1 MSKDSQAQ
9 ARLYDLRAEDLLIA
23 SAINYADFA
32 RSPDFRPNLFTGER
46 KALAS
51 RLSKLAVGLQA
62 MTKENLAAIPDVEP
76 AEILAFDVAAGIES
90 PPHGKALEPVVARL
104 RDMAA
109 RRHLMEAAKILHGE
123 ASSLSADECAEKAA
137 ELSAALSGIKDAE
150 SLEDMHD
157 GAELNDVLEALK
169 RRIERPG
176 ELDGVPFGMLRLQRA
191 IDGLQPGR
199 LVVIG
204 GRPHQGKTTVAL
216 NIVRGLI
223 ENGSKPGIFSLEQ
236 TATQL
241 KQGMLDIVSGVSIR
255 PGETPNKEQLMKIR
269 QAMEQMSKWHWRI
282 ADEDRM
288 TIDRIC
294 AKARL
299 LKQRHGCDV
308 IVVDYAQIVT
318 PNIHVADMRM
328 GLCEIT
334 GKLKALAKE
343 LGICVILLSQ
353 LNRTP
358 AKTDPNTGKP
368 LYGRPSLSGLKE
380 SASIESDA
388 DVVILIHRET
398 EAEDEEKTVPMD
410 LIIAKNRQ
418 TGQLIDIACD
428 FCKVSRRIT
437 ESLRH

>member
-1 MSKDSQAQ
+1 MSKEHQ
-9 ARLYDLRAEDLLIA
+9 ARLYDLRAEDLLLA
-23 SAINYADFA
+23 SAIAYADFA
-32 RSPDFRPNLFTGER
+32 RSPDFRPALFTAER
-46 KALAS
+46 KGLCS
-51 RLSKLAVGLQA
+51 KLSKLAVGLQA
-62 MTKENLAAIPDVEP
+62 LTMDNLMAMEGVEQ
-76 AEILAFDVAAGIES
+76 AEILAFGAALSIES
-90 PPHGKALEPVVARL
+90 PPHGKALEPVIARL

-109 RRHLMEAAKILHGE
+109 RRALMEGSKLLHSE
-123 ASSLSADECAEKAA
+123 AHALSADECAEKAA

-176 ELDGVPFGMLRLQRA
+176 ELDGVPFGMLRMQLA
-191 IDGLQPGR
+191 LDGLQPGR

-216 NIVRGLI
+216 NIIRGLI

-241 KQGMLDIVSGVSIR
+241 KQGMLDIMSGVSVK
-255 PGETPNKEQLMKIR
+255 PGEVPSKEKLGRIR
-269 QAMEQMSKWHWRI
+269 RAMEEMSKWKWRI

-299 LKQRHGCDV
+299 LKHRHGCDV

-353 LNRTP
+353 LNRTQS
-358 AKTDPNTGKP
+358 KTDPNSGKP
-368 LYGRPSLSGLKE
+368 IYGRPSLSGLKE

-398 EAEDEEKTVPMD
+398 EAEGDEQLVDMV

-418 TGQLIDIACD
+418 TGQLIDVHCQ

-437 ESLRH
+437 ENIRH